1 MSKIFPRNLTARA
14 AYRVQGNPESSRL
27 ESGVGN
33 CFPGLEF
40 DHRNLDRRFF
50 PGLVV
55 EFVSADESPE
65 KVPPSS
71 GARLVELN
79 PLDPGLTA
87 PSTASPDEQSA
98 LTALRQQISASNID
112 PTTQAWYISA
122 ITQAGIRIDLAA
134 PNAGGTPVPFD
145 GLTVWRLVRCLETGA
160 VEIELKTR
168 DMPNNA
174 ALQNPVIFRGWR
186 RRYTDSVTG
195 VLSAGYQPGE
205 LTQSL
210 CSPWTH
216 DFRDCGCFY
225 WASNHPDVVHVEDLP
240 GDPTLPAGQSTDPN
254 RALRRVRWLRSDRAP
269 ERSSEARESYRLNR
283 PTEMDHYEISLR
295 WEELPVVLADK
306 EVSSVFRSRAI
317 DSATP
322 FANADEMAAKLFD
335 LATLEH
341 VLILEY
347 LYAYFSIHSEDE
359 IPHGPNAQV
368 LRDDIL
374 YMRHFMLL
382 VAVSEMQHLR
392 WANQLLWEL
401 REGGFIDPV
410 KYGNPSLK
418 VSPTVPVSDAG
429 GERSRALRPLT
440 LETLRDFIALER
452 PSGQIEGQYSRVVA
466 TLRTNKRYPE
476 SLFQLAS
483 RIVNDGQEHF
493 LRFRDIHV
501 VMGQYAGTP
510 WLRDIRPGDPAKPD
524 VKKAIQYY
532 STIIE
537 NLRFAYA
544 TGSITDR
551 RHVTAARVA
560 MEHLQTQ
567 SENLAAKGIGIPY
580 FEGDNA

>member
-14 AYRVQGNPESSRL
+14 AYRVQGNPESTRL

-40 DHRNLDRRFF
+40 DHRNLDRRFL

-55 EFVSADESPE
+55 EFVSANEPPD
-65 KVPPSS
+65 KVPQSS

-79 PLDPGLTA
+79 PSDPGLTA
-87 PSTASPDEQSA
+87 PSTATLDEQSA
-98 LTALRQQISASNID
+98 LTALRQQINNSDID

-122 ITQAGIRIDLAA
+122 ITQAGIRIDLAV
-134 PNAGGTPVPFD
+134 PIVGGNPVPFD
-145 GLTVWRLVRCLETGA
+145 GLTVWRLVRCLEPGA
-160 VEIELKTR
+160 VEIELKAR
-168 DMPNNA
+168 SMPNNTT
-174 ALQNPVIFRGWR
+174 LTNPVLFRGWR
-186 RRYTDSVTG
+186 RRYTDSATG
-195 VLSAGYQPGE
+195 VLSAGYKPGE

-269 ERSSEARESYRLNR
+269 ERSSEARESYQLNR
-283 PTEMDHYEISLR
+283 PTEMDHYEINLR

-322 FANADEMAAKLFD
+322 YANADEMAAKLFY
-335 LATLEH
+335 LATVEH

-347 LYAYFSIHSEDE
+347 LYAYFSIHSENE
-359 IPHGPNAQV
+359 IPDGQNAQV
-368 LRDDIL
+368 LRDDVQ
-374 YMRHFMLL
+374 YMRHFVLL

-401 REGGFIDPV
+401 REGGFIDTV
-410 KYGNPSLK
+410 KYGNPSLQ
-418 VSPTVPVSDAG
+418 VSPTVPVSFAG
-429 GERSRALRPLT
+429 GERPRALRPLT

-452 PSGQIEGQYSRVVA
+452 PSGQIEGQYSSVVA
-466 TLRTNKRYPE
+466 TLRTDKRYPE

-493 LRFRDIHV
+493 LRFRDIQV
-501 VMGQYAGTP
+501 VMGQYSGTP
-510 WLRDIRPGDPAKPD
+510 WLRDIRPGDPATPD
-524 VKKAIQYY
+524 VKEAIQNH
-532 STIIE
+532 SAIIE
-537 NLRFAYA
+537 NLRLAYA

-551 RHVTAARVA
+551 QYVTAARVA
-560 MEHLQTQ
+560 MAGLQVQ
-567 SENLAAKGIGIPY
+567 SEKLAAKGIGIPY
-580 FEGDNA
+580 F